1 MSETNVQKGTTKDM
15 SKKKIAVLT
24 GGGDAPGLNAVI
36 HTLVRACHGMMDC
49 ELIGY
54 KFGYRGLYNNDF
66 VPLTK
71 ESTSGILHRG
81 GSILYNSNK
90 DNLFD
95 YTVEE
100 NGVQVKKDVSDV
112 AIENMKKEGVYALV
126 VLGGD
131 GTLTSA
137 RDFAR
142 KGINV
147 VGVPKTI
154 DNDLTSTD
162 TTYGFDTAVNIVTE
176 NLGRLHTTA
185 ESHHRVLVVEV
196 MGRSAGWICLHSGIA
211 GSADVILIP
220 EIPYSM
226 ENVAKKINER
236 NAAGDPFTI
245 IAVCEGAM
253 EKGGE
258 AIVGKVVA
266 DSADSIRFGGVADY
280 IAKRLESMVQNEVRH
295 CVLGHIQRG
304 GDISPADR
312 LLSARYGVKAAEL
325 VRDGK
330 FGNMVALQNGEMTQ
344 VPFNVVLGDG
354 AMGETSKGGAKV
366 VDPNGE
372 LVKVAKAMGISFGDE

>member
-1 MSETNVQKGTTKDM
+1 M

-36 HTLVRACHGMMDC
+36 HTLVRSCLNTMDC

-66 VPLTK
+66 VPLTR
-71 ESTSGILHRG
+71 ESTSGILHKG

-95 YTVEE
+95 YTVVE
-100 NGVQVKKDVSDV
+100 NGVEVKKDVSDV
-112 AIENMKKEGVYALV
+112 AIQNMKNEGVDTLV

-154 DNDLTSTD
+154 DNDLSSTD
-162 TTYGFDTAVNIVTE
+162 STYGFDTAVNIVTE
-176 NLGRLHTTA
+176 QLGRLHTTA

-196 MGRSAGWICLHSGIA
+196 MGRSAGWICLHAGIA

-220 EIPYSM
+220 EIPYTM
-226 ENVAKKINER
+226 AGVAAKVKER
-236 NAAGDPFTI
+236 AAVGKPFTI
-245 IAVCEGAM
+245 VAVCEGAM
-253 EKGGE
+253 EKDGQ
-258 AIVGKVVA
+258 AIVGRIVE
-266 DSADSIRFGGVADY
+266 DSPDAVRFGGVADY
-280 IAKRLESMVQNEVRH
+280 IAKSLEPLVDNEVRA

-304 GDISPADR
+304 GDTSPADR
-312 LLSARYGVKAAEL
+312 ILSARYGVKAAEL
-325 VRDGK
+325 IKAGDFGK
-330 FGNMVALQNGEMTQ
+330 MVALQGGEMTA
-344 VPFNVVLGDG
+344 VPFEVVLGDG

-372 LVKVAKAMGISFGDE
+372 LVRVAKSMGISFAD

>member
-1 MSETNVQKGTTKDM
+1 M

-36 HTLVRACHGMMDC
+36 HTLVRACHNMMDC

-66 VPLTK
+66 VPLTRK
-71 ESTSGILHRG
+71 TTSGILHRG
-81 GSILYNSNK
+81 GSVLYNSNK

-100 NGVQVKKDVSDV
+100 NGIQVKRDVSDA
-112 AIENMKKEGVYALV
+112 AIENMKKEGVHALI

-142 KGINV
+142 KGVNV

-154 DNDLTSTD
+154 DNDLTSTE

-196 MGRSAGWICLHSGIA
+196 MGRSAGWICLHAGIA

-220 EIPYSM
+220 EMPYSM
-226 ENVAKKINER
+226 DGIAKKINER
-236 NAAGDPFTI
+236 NAEGKPFTI
-245 IAVCEGAM
+245 VAVCEGAM

-266 DSADSIRFGGVADY
+266 DSADAIRFSGVAAY
-280 IAKRLESMVQNEVRH
+280 IANKLESLVNNEVRH

-304 GDISPADR
+304 GDTSPADR
-312 LLSARYGVKAAEL
+312 ILSARYGVKAAEL

-344 VPFNVVLGDG
+344 VPFEAVLGDG

-372 LVKVAKAMGISFGDE
+372 LVKVAKAMGISFADE

>member
-1 MSETNVQKGTTKDM
+1 M
-15 SKKKIAVLT
+15 SKKKIAILT

-36 HTLVRACHGMMDC
+36 HTLVRACHSMMDC

-66 VPLTK
+66 VPLNHET
-71 ESTSGILHRG
+71 TSGILHKG

-90 DNLFD
+90 DNLFN
-95 YTVEE
+95 YAVME
-100 NGVQVKKDVSDV
+100 NGVEVKKDVSDV

-142 KGINV
+142 KGVNV
-147 VGVPKTI
+147 IGVPKTI
-154 DNDLTSTD
+154 DNDLTSTE
-162 TTYGFDTAVNIVTE
+162 TTYGFDTAVNIVAE

-185 ESHHRVLVVEV
+185 ESHHRVIVVEI
-196 MGRSAGWICLHSGIA
+196 MGRSAGWICLHAGIA

-220 EIPYSM
+220 EIPFSM
-226 ENVAKKINER
+226 EGIAKKVEER
-236 NAAGDPFTI
+236 ASRGKPFTI
-245 IAVCEGAM
+245 VAVCEGAA

-258 AIVGKVVA
+258 AVVGKVVA
-266 DSADSIRFGGVADY
+266 DSPDAIRFGGVAAY
-280 IAKRLESMVQNEVRH
+280 IANRLETMVPNEVRS

-304 GDISPADR
+304 GDTSPADR
-312 LLSARYGVKAAEL
+312 ILSARYGVKAAEL

-330 FGNMVALQNGEMTQ
+330 FGNMVALQGGEMTC
-344 VPFNVVLGDG
+344 VPFATVLGDG
-354 AMGETSKGGAKV
+354 EMGETSKGGAKI

-372 LVKVAKAMGISFGDE
+372 MVKVAKAMGISFAD